1 MKADSRNLFRQHE
14 RSCPHRSKRRGYKKC
29 HCPVWID
36 FSCAGKRTLKSL
48 GTRNWQVAQ
57 DELVAWETN
66 KSREHEEPEPPEI
79 RDPKESVPAGHGV
92 ADACVAFLADAVARN
107 LRESTLYK
115 YRLLLARLLS
125 FLSERGVRFVPHI
138 TLELLREF
146 RAKWPHRNTAGK
158 KRLEELRAF
167 FRFCYD
173 AQWVDTNPA
182 KNLHAPITTDPPR
195 EPFTDE
201 EVEKIR
207 IACTRYP
214 DGHERTHRK
223 ASQRLTA
230 LVELMLHTGLRIG
243 DAVTLRRESVV
254 GGMLRL
260 RTEKTNVP
268 VDIPLPSRLLTQL
281 QSVEGTSSEYF
292 FWTGNSK
299 RKSVVGDWQRA
310 LKTIDFV
317 TRL

>member
-1 MKADSRNLFRQHE
+1 MTPDSRNLFRNHE
-14 RSCPHRSKRRGYKKC
+14 RSCPHRRKGRIYKKC
-29 HCPVWID
+29 RCPIWID
-36 FSCAGKRTLKSL
+36 FTVEVQRTFKSL
-48 GTRNWQVAQ
+48 RTRNWQLAEQ
-57 DELVAWETN
+57 LLREWEMNELHVSERA
-66 KSREHEEPEPPEI
+66 KPPQMCGPVKDSEPT
-79 RDPKESVPAGHGV
+79 GHIV
-92 ADACVAFLADAVARN
+92 ADACTAFLADAVARN
-107 LRESTLYK
+107 LREATLYK

-125 FLSERGVRFVPHI
+125 FMTERGVRFVSQI

-173 AQWVDTNPA
+173 AQWIDTNPA
-182 KNLHAPITTDPPR
+182 KNLQAPITTDLPR

-207 IACTRYP
+207 MACTQYP
-214 DGHERTHRK
+214 DGRGCTHRK

-243 DAVTLRRESVV
+243 DAVTLRRDRIA

-268 VDIPLPSRLLTQL
+268 VDLPLPPRLVNQL
-281 QSVEGTSSEYF
+281 QRVVGTSSEYF
-292 FWTGNSK
+292 FWTGISK
-299 RKSVVGDWQRA
+299 RKSAVGDW
-310 LKTIDFV
+310 
-317 TRL
+317 